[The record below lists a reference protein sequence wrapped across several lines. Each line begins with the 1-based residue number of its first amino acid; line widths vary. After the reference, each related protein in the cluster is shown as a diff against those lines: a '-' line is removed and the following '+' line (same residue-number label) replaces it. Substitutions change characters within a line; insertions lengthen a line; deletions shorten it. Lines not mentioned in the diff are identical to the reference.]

1 MAKVVS
7 LLPEFLDQSD
17 ANPDPDPEPQPNGN
31 GGPTT
36 FNAVIVS
43 GAGSTEVNGTY
54 TERGE
59 YDGKPYYNLVG
70 ELDDIYFSSILW
82 EEGIWYIYD
91 FTGSDF
97 YESLENVSFPW
108 LVEEWDWREANGVP
122 PAPTLTPT
130 NV

>member
-7 LLPEFLDQSD
+7 LLPDFLDQSGG
-17 ANPDPDPEPQPNGN
+17 NPDPDPEPQPNGN

-43 GAGSTEVNGTY
+43 GAGSPEANGTY

-70 ELDDIYFSSILW
+70 EPDEVFTSSIFWDENWTIADITITNL
-82 EEGIWYIYD
+82 YISSED
-91 FTGSDF
+91 
-97 YESLENVSFPW
+97 VAFPW
-108 LVEEWDWREANGVP
+108 LVEAWEEANGFLP
-122 PAPTLTPT
+122 LPTLTPT

>member
-17 ANPDPDPEPQPNGN
+17 PDPDPEPQPNVN

-43 GAGSTEVNGTY
+43 GAGTTTSNGIY
-54 TERGE
+54 TEDGE
-59 YDGKPYYNLVG
+59 ETGKKKYTAESGNFIRWAG
-70 ELDDIYFSSILW
+70 SGWELF
-82 EEGIWYIYD
+82 D
-91 FTGSDF
+91 FAEDETL
-97 YESLENVSFPW
+97 YETTQVDTENPW
-108 LVEEWDWREANGVP
+108 DATWQISNGAP

>member
-7 LLPEFLDQSD
+7 LLPEFLDQSG
-17 ANPDPDPEPQPNGN
+17 DPDPEPEPNGN

-43 GAGSTEVNGTY
+43 GAGSEFANGLY
-54 TERGE
+54 TFSGIYE
-59 YDGKPYYNLVG
+59 GKPFYNR
-70 ELDDIYFSSILW
+70 EDADSIDETFLAIRW
-82 EEGIWYIYD
+82 
-91 FTGSDF
+91 TGSFWQIKPDDVE
-97 YESLENVSFPW
+97 YISPEDVPYPW
-108 LVEEWDWREANGVP
+108 LVASWDVVGAPE